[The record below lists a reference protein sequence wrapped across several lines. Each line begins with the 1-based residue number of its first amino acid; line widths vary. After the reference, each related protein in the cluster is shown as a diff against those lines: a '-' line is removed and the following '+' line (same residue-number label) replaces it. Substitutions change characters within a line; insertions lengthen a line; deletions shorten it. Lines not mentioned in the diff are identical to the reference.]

1 VRAGGLGSIAARD
14 YHAGR
19 MLSPPTVGLVLA
31 IIGAATAC
39 GESPRA
45 VATAGD
51 SAAAESPPPPKPKAW
66 KPRPVVAPDSV
77 VRNTA
82 SRDAAPRN
90 TSNDSL
96 TAETASTSPA
106 RDTLAVARAAVLRTL
121 RARGPRPF
129 VLSPADSAKWP
140 VPGPPPLPGALL
152 PEHRIIAYYGNP
164 RSTRMGIMGQ
174 IPPDSMLPRLEQVAM
189 RWALAEPERKVMPAL
204 HLIATVA
211 QGVPGSGKKYR
222 LRMGDS
228 LINTV
233 ASWAEERG
241 WILFLDI
248 QTGHSTVEAELPPLL
263 PFLKRP
269 YVHLALDPEFA
280 MKGGGVPGRRIGT
293 LDAADVNH
301 AVEVLANLVTEH
313 ELPPK
318 VLVVHRFTRKMLTN
332 TDSIRLDPR
341 VQVVIQMDGFGS
353 PYHKQDGYRFWIS
366 PHPVQYTGFKLF
378 YKNDRNPKARAPG
391 YEPSCDRVTFELV
404 GCGDDGLMTP
414 EQVIEGLYPV
424 PLYIQYQ

>member
-1 VRAGGLGSIAARD
+1 
-14 YHAGR
+14 
-19 MLSPPTVGLVLA
+19 MLRSSPGIFLVLICA
-31 IIGAATAC
+31 TIGC
-39 GESPRA
+39 GDSPRA
-45 VATAGD
+45 VADARD
-51 SAAAESPPPPKPKAW
+51 SVPAAPPAPPKPKVW
-66 KPRPVVAPDSV
+66 EPRPVVAPPD
-77 VRNTA
+77 T
-82 SRDAAPRN
+82 
-90 TSNDSL
+90 TKDSL
-96 TAETASTSPA
+96 AADTTAADSLPDSASVR
-106 RDTLAVARAAVLRTL
+106 RDSLPLRT

-140 VPGPPPLPGALL
+140 VKTADPLPGSLL

-174 IPPDSMLPRLEQVAM
+174 VPPDSMLPRLEKVALE
-189 RWALAEPERKVMPAL
+189 WAEADPERKVMPAL

-211 QGVPGSGKKYR
+211 QGKPGVGKKYR

-241 WILFLDI
+241 WIVFLDI
-248 QTGHSTVEAELPPLL
+248 QTGHSTVAAELESLV
-263 PFLKRP
+263 PFLQRP

-280 MKGGGVPGRRIGT
+280 MKSGGVPGRRIGT
-293 LDAADVNH
+293 LDAEDVNH
-301 AVEVLANLVTEH
+301 AIDVLGEVVTEH
-313 ELPPK
+313 KLPPK

-341 VQVVIQMDGFGS
+341 VQVVIQMDGFGA
-353 PYHKQDGYRFWIS
+353 PAHKQDAYRFWIS

-378 YKNDRNPKARAPG
+378 YKNDRDPRTRVAG
-391 YEPSCDRVTFELV
+391 FEPSCDRLTYELV

-414 EQVIEGLYPV
+414 EQVIGGLYPV